1 MAANVVIKGISNSKE
16 EDENRNL
23 LNPNIEI
30 SHKTEFKQ
38 SSNTRSFY
46 SVSISINL
54 LYIIIMRIASMY
66 SSTHS
71 RA

>member
-1 MAANVVIKGISNSKE
+1 MAANVVIKGISNSK

-30 SHKTEFKQ
+30 SHKTESKQ
-38 SSNTRSFY
+38 SSYTRSFY

-54 LYIIIMRIASMY
+54 LYIIMRIASIY
-66 SSTHS
+66 LSTHS

>member
-1 MAANVVIKGISNSKE
+1 MADNVVIKGISNNKE

-30 SHKTEFKQ
+30 SHKTEFKK
-38 SSNTRSFY
+38 SSSTRSFY

-54 LYIIIMRIASMY
+54 L
-66 SSTHS
+66 
-71 RA
+71 